1 MTLRFS
7 SELPDDEGTVF
18 VAYLPG
24 VAFIVTGPRD
34 ERTGELCVGH
44 IGYPPPGMNVVEV
57 LANAAPGS
65 EKVTGPEAAR
75 LIIEIERWLAAR
87 AGGG

>member
-7 SELPDDEGTVF
+7 SELPGDEGTVF

-24 VAFIVTGPRD
+24 VAFIVTGRRD

-57 LANAAPGS
+57 LANAALGS
-65 EKVTGPEAAR
+65 EKVTGPKR
-75 LIIEIERWLAAR
+75 LIVEIERWLAAR